1 MQPKP
6 IDERHLIDIDIQNR
20 IVGATES
27 IYPLQ
32 SPAELEGPQAEIDYD
47 IARGNKASAKR
58 DNSAIGFIERLRRL
72 RAERARR
79 RGELVEL
86 RKAGAKSNPDS
97 EKGTHLDVVA

>member
-20 IVGATES
+20 IVNMAQGV
-27 IYPLQ
+27 YPLQ

-47 IARGNKASAKR
+47 IARGNRRTPSR
-58 DNSAIGFIERLRRL
+58 NNTTIDFNERLRRL

-79 RGELVEL
+79 SGELNE
-86 RKAGAKSNPDS
+86 RDKSGDDNNTDG
-97 EKGTHLDVVA
+97 EKGAHLDIVA